1 MARVNMGEATTDFK
15 SHGQGP
21 AHRPLAWN
29 VRPASAANGRP
40 SPASSPAVPRVLLL
54 ELDGA
59 SYDWLVPLTEAG
71 VMPRLRA
78 WMAGAALV
86 CLRPV
91 TPCAEAVLWTTLETG
106 AGPEQH
112 GVLDNSF
119 FDHRRRRLYAAS
131 LRAMSC
137 AGMSDA
143 VSAADPQAPAISL
156 ADADC
161 ARTIWRH
168 KPASFAELAQGVA
181 WLESQ
186 LAQLAE
192 RAARADATG
201 DWRLMTLRFD
211 LLDAL
216 GHRVWNLLGVDTAG
230 SGTLAWV
237 EKTREAFAALDRTL
251 ADLFRLAERRQAAV
265 MLVSPYGFTP
275 LEERISLTEILR
287 RRELLYPGAAT
298 RQTIHRL
305 GRWADKLWRWPR
317 RGAHR
322 AAGHAFPQEPPVP
335 TVLRAAKVAPFDW
348 RRSRAVC
355 LHGEMAALVYL
366 NTRERFGQRLLHT
379 RRQRDQAATE
389 VLWALQEAVHPVTGQ
404 RLFPEAF
411 LTAER
416 YDADPLERL
425 WPDIVAIPAAG
436 FQTRPGLD
444 RHGRLLRTDPT
455 TVATHRPGGLWMAA
469 FPGARPAQ
477 SYTADL
483 VDVAPTVLRMLGLRR
498 PSTMTGRAVEELLPA
513 AASSP
518 AV

>member
-1 MARVNMGEATTDFK
+1 MDRKAWNALVDLD

-21 AHRPLAWN
+21 AERPL
-29 VRPASAANGRP
+29 VRQLRPMATGMGQTSSGGSAT
-40 SPASSPAVPRVLLL
+40 VPRVLLV

-59 SYDWLVPLTEAG
+59 SYEWLVPLAEAG
-71 VMPRLRA
+71 VMPRLRE
-78 WMAGAALV
+78 WMGGAALA

-119 FDHRRRRLYAAS
+119 LDHHHGRLYATS
-131 LRAMSC
+131 LRPTSC

-143 VSAADPQAPAISL
+143 VSAADPQAPAICL
-156 ADADC
+156 ADTDC

-168 KPASFAELAQGVA
+168 KPASFDELSQGIA
-181 WLESQ
+181 WFESQ
-186 LAQLAE
+186 LTQLVE
-192 RAARADATG
+192 RTARADATG

-216 GHRVWNLLGVDTAG
+216 GHRVWNLLGVDAAG
-230 SGTLAWV
+230 GTRPWI
-237 EKTREAFAALDRTL
+237 EKTREAFGALDRAL
-251 ADLFRLAERRQAAV
+251 GDLFRLAERRQAAV
-265 MLVSPYGFTP
+265 MLVSPYGLAP
-275 LEERISLTEILR
+275 LEEKISLTEILR
-287 RRELLYPGAAT
+287 RRDLLRPGSGT
-298 RQTIHRL
+298 SQMIHRL

-322 AAGHAFPQEPPVP
+322 AVGRVFPQEPPVP
-335 TVLRAAKVAPFDW
+335 TVLRARKVAPLNW
-348 RRSRAVC
+348 RHSRAVC

-366 NTRERFGQRLLHT
+366 NTRERFGQRLLRT
-379 RRQRDQAATE
+379 RRERDQAATE
-389 VLWALQEAVHPVTGQ
+389 VLWALQEAVHPVTGT
-404 RLFPEAF
+404 RLFSEAF

-416 YDADPLERL
+416 YGADPLERL
-425 WPDIVAIPAAG
+425 WPDIVAIPAMG
-436 FQTRPGLD
+436 YQSRPSLD
-444 RHGRLLRTDPT
+444 RNGRLLRTDPA

-483 VDVAPTVLRMLGLRR
+483 ADVAPTVLRMLGLRR
-498 PSTMTGRAVEELLPA
+498 PSTMTGRPVEELLPHA
-513 AASSP
+513 AQSS
-518 AV
+518 VG